1 MNMANFKLDWL
12 RAACAGL
19 LLWGGTAWAQTET
32 NDTSAPPDS
41 ATNEA
46 PAVVE
51 PPVDETPAPAGA
63 SKSGRP
69 PPAYRGADMQDA
81 FKGAARS
88 RFGFSGRVNK
98 LPAKKSAK
106 REKGEWRRNLELGLA
121 TARGNSDTLR
131 YDGEASASKETEQN
145 YFYIKAGGR
154 YGESDKEKDT
164 ENATGEAR
172 FQHRL
177 TERMYAGV
185 DGYGL
190 HDSIA
195 DLDYRARASLALGRQ
210 FVLSDRTALS
220 AEAGP
225 GYVAEKKAG
234 ESEGFLAGRVAQ
246 MLEFLVTDSLQIWQS
261 VEYVPNLEDSRVY
274 YVNAEVGLETVL
286 LSSLSLKFTVEDRYD
301 SNPAE
306 GKEGN
311 DLLTTTSLSWSF

>member
-1 MNMANFKLDWL
+1 M
-12 RAACAGL
+12 
-19 LLWGGTAWAQTET
+19 
-32 NDTSAPPDS
+32 
-41 ATNEA
+41 
-46 PAVVE
+46 
-51 PPVDETPAPAGA
+51 
-63 SKSGRP
+63 
-69 PPAYRGADMQDA
+69 
-81 FKGAARS
+81 
-88 RFGFSGRVNK
+88 NK
-98 LPAKKSAK
+98 LPAKKAAK
-106 REKGEWRRNLELGLA
+106 REKGAWRRNLELGLA

-131 YDGEASASKETEQN
+131 YDGEVSASKETDQN

-190 HDSIA
+190 HDPIA

-246 MLEFLVTDSLQIWQS
+246 MLEFLVTDRLQIWQS

-286 LSSLSLKFTVEDRYD
+286 LSSLSLKFTIEDRYD